1 MYYIHISIIFS
12 CMYVKKKMHH
22 LKPNILGKMCGV
34 DGIWNICTMYFFVV
48 CGSTSGPFT
57 TESYSKSKHH
67 YTTIEFNDRIIV
79 IVLLNV
85 RLMHGLR
92 TPNEGIN
99 RRNLKIWADVAD
111 KICFG
116 RT

>member
-1 MYYIHISIIFS
+1 MAYGT
-12 CMYVKKKMHH
+12 YV
-22 LKPNILGKMCGV
+22 
-34 DGIWNICTMYFFVV
+34 MYFFVV

-85 RLMHGLR
+85 RLMHMR
-92 TPNEGIN
+92 EKNKA
-99 RRNLKIWADVAD
+99 RNVLVIGVSSVLYLSESFDN
-111 KICFG
+111 
-116 RT
+116 